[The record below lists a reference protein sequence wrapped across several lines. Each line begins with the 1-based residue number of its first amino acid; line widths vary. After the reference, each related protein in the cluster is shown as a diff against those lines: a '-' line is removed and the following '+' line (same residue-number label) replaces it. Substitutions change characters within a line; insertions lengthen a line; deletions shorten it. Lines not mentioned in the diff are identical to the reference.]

1 MTMTGINK
9 IQFPLG
15 LLPLGSIIKLQ
26 FPFQDDP
33 SKYKERPAVIVQVS
47 KNAVEVV
54 MLKVTTHTNRGGY
67 DYTVGDHKAA
77 NLKAGSVVR
86 CDHVLVLS
94 GQYRC

>member
-1 MTMTGINK
+1 MTGINK
-9 IQFPLG
+9 VQFPLG

-54 MLKVTTHTNRGGY
+54 MLKVTTHTNRGG
-67 DYTVGDHKAA
+67 
-77 NLKAGSVVR
+77 
-86 CDHVLVLS
+86 
-94 GQYRC
+94 